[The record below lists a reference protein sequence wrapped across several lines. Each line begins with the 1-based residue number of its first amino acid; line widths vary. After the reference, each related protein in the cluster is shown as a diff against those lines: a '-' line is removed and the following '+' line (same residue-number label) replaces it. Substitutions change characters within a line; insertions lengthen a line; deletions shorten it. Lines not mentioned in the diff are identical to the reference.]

1 MRCTI
6 REATPADA
14 PALVE
19 LVRRLTREDNGR
31 DSLLTPTHLAKECFG
46 STARFSV
53 LLAEQAGRA
62 VGYAAFHR
70 SYDTDHAAKGFYLQ
84 DLYVEPDVR
93 RQGIGRTLLAA
104 VARACQAD
112 GGCYLFWNALTSN
125 AAARAFY
132 RRIGAR
138 EEPVVTL
145 TLQPDALER
154 LARDF
159 S

>member
-1 MRCTI
+1 MRCAI

-14 PALVE
+14 SALVE

-93 RQGIGRTLLAA
+93 RQGIGRALLAA
-104 VARACQAD
+104 VARV
-112 GGCYLFWNALTSN
+112 
-125 AAARAFY
+125 
-132 RRIGAR
+132 
-138 EEPVVTL
+138 PVRQMAVVICSGTRSP
-145 TLQPDALER
+145 TTPPAVPSTVGSVPAKSR
-154 LARDF
+154 W
-159 S
+159 SP